1 MFSESKWITFQ
12 ISHRQN
18 PESSPSRPGSWSHH
32 SQLQDNSF
40 SAISYYLCC
49 DTHYGWYLFVEEH
62 HTMLAG
68 NSSTQYALA
77 KVQKLCSR
85 SRSAPL
91 LQLLSLVFCHANW
104 VIQSI
109 QLQTSFKAEFTGE
122 KIQNDAVNIFCHKKF
137 VQQIC
142 GYFLKKVQTIAAE
155 KVTRRE
161 NI

>member
-49 DTHYGWYLFVEEH
+49 DTHYSWYLFVEEH

-77 KVQKLCSR
+77 KVQKL
-85 SRSAPL
+85 L
-91 LQLLSLVFCHANW
+91 LQKQKCSTPLAPFIGFLPCKLGRSEHPATNLFQGRIYRGKNPKQCSQYFF
-104 VIQSI
+104 VIKNLCSKYVAI
-109 QLQTSFKAEFTGE
+109 S
-122 KIQNDAVNIFCHKKF
+122 
-137 VQQIC
+137 
-142 GYFLKKVQTIAAE
+142 
-155 KVTRRE
+155 
-161 NI
+161 